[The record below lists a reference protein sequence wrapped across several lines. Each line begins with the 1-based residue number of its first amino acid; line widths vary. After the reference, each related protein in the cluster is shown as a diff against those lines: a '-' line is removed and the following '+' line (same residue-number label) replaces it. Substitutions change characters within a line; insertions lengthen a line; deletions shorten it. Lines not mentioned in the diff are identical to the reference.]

1 GAGDQRLDRARVE
14 DVGRHGEALR
24 MVTAAHWW
32 DDRQLVAVLEDV
44 VGADVLLVHHQH
56 HGPGEA
62 VEGRRIRQGDVVA
75 IPGGAAFGNLELSL
89 TGSKLLTEHG
99 EEPDGY
105 VHVAVRLSGGR
116 SGGLVDEPSELFV
129 QT

>member
-1 GAGDQRLDRARVE
+1 GGGFVRLVLEQGHGPAARVVADGADEGHDRALAGAGDQRLDRARVE

-24 MVTAAHWW
+24 RVTAAHWW

-62 VEGRRIRQGDVVA
+62 VEGRRIRQGGVVA

-89 TGSKLLTEHG
+89 TGSKLL
-99 EEPDGY
+99 
-105 VHVAVRLSGGR
+105 
-116 SGGLVDEPSELFV
+116 
-129 QT
+129 